1 MFRVSGL
8 ALAMLVAGAV
18 GIMSLSTPVAAA
30 DDPANVIKY
39 RKMVMEANAHHI
51 TNIFSVIKGET
62 SYGGHIAANARAI
75 SDSAAMIIDIF
86 PQGSGEGKTAA
97 LPSIWQDWPKF
108 EAAAMALKT
117 AADDLASA
125 AGTGDMAA
133 IGAAAGAVGKACG
146 GCHEPF
152 RKKKISGF
160 FLPLS
165 LQTPA

>member
-8 ALAMLVAGAV
+8 TLAILVAGAV
-18 GIMSLSTPVAAA
+18 GIMSLSQPLAAA
-30 DDPANVIKY
+30 DEPANVIKY

-51 TNIFSVIKGET
+51 TNIFSVLKGET
-62 SYGGHIAANARAI
+62 SYSGHIAANARAI
-75 SDSAAMIIDIF
+75 SDSAAMMTDIF
-86 PQGSGEGKTAA
+86 PQGSGEGNTAA

-125 AGTGDMAA
+125 SRTGDMAT
-133 IGAAAGAVGKACG
+133 IGAAAGVVGKACG

-152 RKKKISGF
+152 RKYK
-160 FLPLS
+160 
-165 LQTPA
+165 